1 VFETET
7 VVDPGGGVCEDLV
20 GVVEGAAWALD
31 GTSGSGDRSFTDG
44 ESDGRWYV
52 EALDE
57 ALRRRVG
64 DGPPAAVVEGA
75 IGDVT
80 ERLADAVPADA
91 TESPETAVRRE
102 ELPACTV
109 AMATWDE
116 ETLRQYVLCDAALV
130 RRDAVGVERVS
141 SPGALDELD
150 AATLRARQSYLAD
163 NPGDHEGAVAA
174 SADRVRAGRRHA
186 NAPGGYWVAQTNPA
200 AARFGATRATPVDA
214 VEDVLLHTDG
224 FDPLVESYGAFTD
237 WDAALD
243 EVRESG
249 LAAVVERLREVE
261 RSDPDL
267 TEHPRLKVH
276 DDAGVVHLAAASRS
290 R

>member
-1 VFETET
+1 MFETRT
-7 VVDPGGGVCEDLV
+7 VVDSGGSVCEDLV
-20 GVVEGAAWALD
+20 RVAEGAAWALD
-31 GTSGSGDRSFTDG
+31 GTSGASDRSFTDG

-64 DGPPAAVVEGA
+64 EGSPAEMVEGA
-75 IGDVT
+75 IGEVT
-80 ERLADAVPADA
+80 ERLADEVPADA
-91 TESPETAVRRE
+91 AASPETAVRRA

-109 AMATWDE
+109 ALATWDD
-116 ETLRQYVLCDAALV
+116 ETLDQYVLCDAALV
-130 RRDAVGVERVS
+130 RRDTAGVERVS
-141 SPGALDELD
+141 APGALDELD

-200 AARFGATRATPVDA
+200 AARFGATRTTPVEN

-224 FDPLVESYGAFTD
+224 FDPLVENYSAFPN

-243 EVRESG
+243 HVREAG
-249 LAAVVERLREVE
+249 LAATVERLRAVE
-261 RSDPDL
+261 RADPEM
-267 TEHPRLKVH
+267 TEHPRLKPH